1 MTATFPVA
9 VVTGGARRI
18 GAAIAR
24 TLHRAGYDLALHYR
38 SSTADAGE
46 LATELNAARTDS
58 CTAFQADLAS
68 AEAAQRL
75 GAEILS
81 RYPAVQVLVNNA
93 SGYQHTALEQAGPEH
108 FDAMPGSNLRGAYF
122 LTQALLPG
130 LRAAGG
136 SIVNIIDAHL
146 ERPVSGYSAYNA
158 AKAGLASLTLSLAVE
173 LGPELRVNGIAPG
186 AILWPEHAEE
196 GWDAAARRRILENTP
211 LARLGE
217 AEEIAALALFLARD
231 GTFITG
237 QVIAVDG
244 GLSLASVQ

>member
-24 TLHRAGYDLALHYR
+24 TLHRAGYDIALHYR
-38 SSTADAGE
+38 SSAADAGE
-46 LATELNAARTDS
+46 LAAALNAARADS
-58 CTAFQADLAS
+58 CTAFQADLAI
-68 AEAAQRL
+68 AEEAQRL
-75 GAEILS
+75 GAEICS
-81 RYPAVQVLVNNA
+81 HYPAVQVLVNNA
-93 SGYQHTALEQAGPEH
+93 SGYQHTTLEQAGPEH
-108 FDAMPGSNLRGAYF
+108 FDAMLGSNLRGAYF

-158 AKAGLASLTLSLAVE
+158 AKAGLASLTRSLAVE

-196 GWDAAARRRILENTP
+196 GWDAAARRRILDNTP
-211 LARLGE
+211 LARLGQ
-217 AEEIAALALFLARD
+217 AEEIASLALFLARD